1 MFLIGDREF
10 SNAIDVDLA
19 DIYKLFIQ
27 LEYTFLSNAPGTC
40 QMPLEHSPRLT
51 KIKS

>member
-19 DIYKLFIQ
+19 DKCKLSIQ
-27 LEYTFLSNAPGTC
+27 LEYTFLSNAPGTF
-40 QMPLEHSPRLT
+40 SKT
-51 KIKS
+51 NKNKVIK